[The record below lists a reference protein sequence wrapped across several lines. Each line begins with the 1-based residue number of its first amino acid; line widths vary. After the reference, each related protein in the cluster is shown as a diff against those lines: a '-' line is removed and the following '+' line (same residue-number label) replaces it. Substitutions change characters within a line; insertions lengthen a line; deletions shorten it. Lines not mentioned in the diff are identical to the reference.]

1 MELIMHNEPLTPEE
15 KKIVRRIRLA
25 VWVVLW
31 TIALGFFGFAGF
43 LMWAADKG
51 IIRP

>member
-1 MELIMHNEPLTPEE
+1 MNNQPLTPEDE
-15 KKIVRRIRLA
+15 KIVRRIRLA
-25 VWVVLW
+25 VRVVLW
-31 TIALGFFGFAGF
+31 AIALGFFGFAGF